1 MNHRMLLSHSLMR
14 YILWLFCVPTSCPR
28 CPKLRWCADIAF
40 KFRIP
45 FKTLQLSTN
54 SGYGA
59 IHAAI
64 LSLSTRSL
72 AYGQPFKNIAPQ
84 TDAEEQEAA
93 TLAFGNP
100 IYNA

>member
-1 MNHRMLLSHSLMR
+1 M
-14 YILWLFCVPTSCPR
+14 
-28 CPKLRWCADIAF
+28 
-40 KFRIP
+40 P
-45 FKTLQLSTN
+45 FPICHVHLKPLQLSTN

-84 TDAEEQEAA
+84 TDAEEQEGAA
-93 TLAFGNP
+93 LAFGIRFHHISDAP
-100 IYNA
+100 S